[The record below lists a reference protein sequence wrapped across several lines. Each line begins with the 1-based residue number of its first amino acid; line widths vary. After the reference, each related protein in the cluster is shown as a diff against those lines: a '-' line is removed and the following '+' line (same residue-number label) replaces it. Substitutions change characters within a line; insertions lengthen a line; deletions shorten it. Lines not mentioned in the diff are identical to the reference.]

1 MITLVLLVTMV
12 YSGMKYLSSQDIT
25 TISRAKD
32 FIYNGKNFSNVT
44 SEFMP
49 TFKYF
54 DWNVDH
60 ELVFK
65 QEWGGQACD
74 ESTNFFEV
82 KDLYTWP
89 GTNLGCLEDTKV
101 VLGKC
106 STDVGTDIDPTINA
120 KVRKWRKGLFCVNYV
135 GTTNKLNIKKSRSRN
150 YAQPTSSSVIPAPVC
165 LVRNAQS
172 QLLGSSTPTTT
183 PRSQHLTESQTPKTR
198 YQRPTTKPTTST

>member
-101 VLGKC
+101 VLGK
-106 STDVGTDIDPTINA
+106 
-120 KVRKWRKGLFCVNYV
+120 
-135 GTTNKLNIKKSRSRN
+135 
-150 YAQPTSSSVIPAPVC
+150 
-165 LVRNAQS
+165 
-172 QLLGSSTPTTT
+172 
-183 PRSQHLTESQTPKTR
+183 
-198 YQRPTTKPTTST
+198 